1 MSRGPQGED
10 MELAL
15 ASMFQKG
22 LLQEGASEF
31 SHLTFHSQ
39 PCSGEE
45 GLWLSGQA
53 SPVPQ
58 LTDGKLELGLRAP
71 GLSA

>member
-10 MELAL
+10 IELAL
-15 ASMFQKG
+15 ASVFQEG
-22 LLQEGASEF
+22 SLQEGTSEF

-45 GLWLSGQA
+45 GL
-53 SPVPQ
+53 
-58 LTDGKLELGLRAP
+58 
-71 GLSA
+71 